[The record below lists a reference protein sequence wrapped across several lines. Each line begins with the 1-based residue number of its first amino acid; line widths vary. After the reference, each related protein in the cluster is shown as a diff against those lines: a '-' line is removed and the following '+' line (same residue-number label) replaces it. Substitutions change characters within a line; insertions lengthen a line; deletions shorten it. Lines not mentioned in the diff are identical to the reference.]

1 MNKTQNYFQKNGSQW
16 VNDAYKKDV
25 TIAHGR
31 LDVVSEVIEHLKPN
45 SVLDIGCGD
54 GRFLENLSWVKTR
67 IGIDYSDSMLKL
79 ASIDKGDIRY
89 EVIDLNSASSLIKL
103 KNIGKVDVITMMG
116 VIHYLEKP
124 TASLRGLIDCAHN
137 KTNLII
143 SFRNKLFNT
152 NPLSRYYSSD
162 LTKNNFSRL
171 EAENI
176 MWRRI
181 GLVSEDVIGSL
192 KADSKG
198 KELIASI
205 INDGSYEGLTDP
217 EWNPDS
223 FENWRQFTPV
233 ESILLLEQAGF
244 RASRIIPIAGSI
256 TSEVGNAESV
266 SFNEAI
272 GSCTSYVIVA
282 NIM

>member
-1 MNKTQNYFQKNGSQW
+1 
-16 VNDAYKKDV
+16 
-25 TIAHGR
+25 
-31 LDVVSEVIEHLKPN
+31 
-45 SVLDIGCGD
+45 
-54 GRFLENLSWVKTR
+54 
-67 IGIDYSDSMLKL
+67 
-79 ASIDKGDIRY
+79 
-89 EVIDLNSASSLIKL
+89 
-103 KNIGKVDVITMMG
+103 MMG

-205 INDGSYEGLTDP
+205 TNDGSYEGLTDTK
-217 EWNPDS
+217 WNPDS

-233 ESILLLEQAGF
+233 ESIVLLEQAGF
-244 RASRIIPIAGSI
+244 RASRIIPIAGNI

-282 NIM
+282 NVM